1 MNLRFR
7 DHAIFLTHL
16 FLHKMEQI
24 ESVPLNKIDVHTC
37 RSILV
42 VATTAL
48 GDAILCTPLIRSLRE
63 QLPNVKIGFWVKE
76 KFASL
81 FQHDPILNVVIPYY
95 GKYRRLPRTYD
106 RLHTESFDLALVANA
121 NDPDII
127 PLIYWSGCRKIIR
140 RPQRDTIYRFM
151 VANPEMLHA
160 VHSTGH
166 AIERNLEFLSL
177 LKLKEGRP
185 DTYVTVDIVE
195 KRKAEELLSSR
206 KRWIGIHPG
215 ASVPKKTWPMAHF
228 TKLKEELSKSYPDA
242 GWVVTGSREENEV
255 CEELARLT
263 GALNLAGKISLPE
276 LAAVQQQLSL
286 FISGDTGPYHLAMA
300 VGAPTVTLFAPW
312 DVGSAVS
319 INGPYFNRQKHKAIE
334 APDRESGLRSI
345 EPAEVA
351 GAARSLL
358 NELKESTC
366 AGS

>member
-7 DHAIFLTHL
+7 DHVVFWAHL
-16 FLHKMEQI
+16 FLHKMEKI
-24 ESVPLNKIDVHTC
+24 ERIPLNQIDIHCC

-42 VATTAL
+42 AATTAL
-48 GDAILCTPLIRSLRE
+48 GDAILCTPLIRSLRQ

-76 KFASL
+76 KFTSL
-81 FQHDPILNVVIPYY
+81 FQHDPNLNIVLPYY
-95 GKYRRLPRTYD
+95 GKYRLLPRTFD

-127 PLIYWSGCRKIIR
+127 PLIYWSGCKRIIR

-177 LKLKEGRP
+177 LKLEEGGP
-185 DTYVTVDIVE
+185 ETYVVLDRLE
-195 KRKAEELLSSR
+195 KQKAANLLVAK
-206 KRWIGIHPG
+206 KRWIGLHPG
-215 ASVPKKTWPMAHF
+215 ASIPRKSWPLEHYN
-228 TKLKEELSKSYPDA
+228 KLHQKLSEVYPDV
-242 GWVVTGSREENEV
+242 GWVVTGAENETRD
-255 CEELARLT
+255 CDQLAYSIN
-263 GALNLAGKISLPE
+263 ALNLAGKLSLPE
-276 LAAVQQQLSL
+276 LAAVQERLDL

-319 INGPYFNRQKHKAIE
+319 INGPYFNRHKHKAIE
-334 APDRESGLRSI
+334 APRSPEGLRSI
-345 EPAEVA
+345 VPGEVA
-351 GAARSLL
+351 QAARLL
-358 NELKESTC
+358 LK
-366 AGS
+366 